1 MIEIVVNGETR
12 QVPAGTTVT
21 GLLAILAV
29 APERVA
35 VELNRSIIKNIFWPE
50 TELGAGA
57 RVEIVHFVG
66 GG

>member
-1 MIEIVVNGETR
+1 MIEIVVNGESL
-12 QVPAGTTVT
+12 QVPAGTTVK
-21 GLLAILAV
+21 GLLESLGV

-57 RVEIVHFVG
+57 KVEIVHFVG

>member
-21 GLLAILAV
+21 RLLAILAV

-50 TELGAGA
+50 TELSAGA
-57 RVEIVHFVG
+57 QVEIVHFVG